1 VSSVRTNQTLLAMV
15 AEQLLLHRNE
25 QPMANPE
32 SEAEAA
38 KAA

>member
-1 VSSVRTNQTLLAMV
+1 MV